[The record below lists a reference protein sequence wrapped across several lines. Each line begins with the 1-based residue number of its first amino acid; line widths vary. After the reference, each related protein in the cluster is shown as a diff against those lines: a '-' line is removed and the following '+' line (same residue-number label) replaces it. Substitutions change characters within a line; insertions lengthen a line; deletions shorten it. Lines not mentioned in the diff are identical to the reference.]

1 MGQPFKVL
9 DLQAVRR
16 GNLLAQGR
24 VQMGSGL
31 IIRTNFMQG
40 KQGPQDV
47 FPLPAGAKGQGS
59 AWVQVVE
66 FATPE
71 LQRAWQAAVMA
82 VASARLAEALNI
94 SQSQNGGR
102 YDDF

>member
-1 MGQPFKVL
+1 MAQPFRIL

-31 IIRTNFMQG
+31 IVRTNFMQG
-40 KQGPQDV
+40 KQGAQDI
-47 FPLPAGAKGQGS
+47 FPLPAGSKGQGA
-59 AWVQVVE
+59 AWIQVVE

-82 VASARLAEALNI
+82 VAGPRLAEALEG
-94 SQSQNGGR
+94 QNGGR